1 MKNIHVSTLSVDT
14 DKQSQTV
21 DRHDKLI
28 GVIICKLEKHRDAT
42 LRGYIAMLAVVDEY
56 RGRGIATRLV
66 RMAVDAM
73 IGKDA
78 DEVSC
83 PFEFTSP
90 C

>member
-1 MKNIHVSTLSVDT
+1 
-14 DKQSQTV
+14 
-21 DRHDKLI
+21 
-28 GVIICKLEKHRDAT
+28 
-42 LRGYIAMLAVVDEY
+42 MLAVVDEY

-83 PFEFTSP
+83 PS
-90 C
+90 